1 MLIDYNSTDGGADVV
16 RREAPPTWRVVRSAA
31 WSKSPSF
38 RLDEAIA
45 GHWQVVRLHRKA
57 WDRPQHSGEAPHHLS
72 SHKEAVASQ
81 PHAAQVATFAAF
93 DHLGSTE
100 AHFGAV
106 PLDQQVML
114 IPLPHSPYGCF
125 CPSLW
130 VLMPLPPLDQQV
142 MREEAKFPHDWHLA
156 LTTTEFV
163 VHPDL
168 RGALAAL
175 EPPLNDGGGDG
186 GNGDGSGGN
195 GGNGGNGGG
204 SGGGRSGG
212 GAWCVARFPA
222 VQIIGSDAT
231 PLRRYADLVSQRSE
245 YGLCARDARC
255 STTSNRWFSRF
266 VHTPLLKTRD
276 ADLADRPG

>member
-1 MLIDYNSTDGGADVV
+1 VLIDYNSTDGGADVV

-106 PLDQQVML
+106 
-114 IPLPHSPYGCF
+114 
-125 CPSLW
+125 
-130 VLMPLPPLDQQV
+130 PLDQQV